1 MDRFNVALDLKIIM
15 DNLPVAVI
23 VIDQNRV
30 IILANKIAAEYADKL
45 PEEMIGA
52 RGGEPFDCAHSK
64 EDIKG
69 CGFSEYCIKKCFMHS
84 TVLDTFNDKKERKMI
99 EGSLP
104 FLKKTDERSLR
115 VSTIPFSTNTECF
128 LLICI
133 EDLTDLKEAQKQKLE
148 KAKLETVIETAGGM
162 CHELNQPLQAA
173 LGYTELLLNKI
184 DRQADYKESMLFKLK
199 EQILRISMIVNN
211 ILNIDEYRTR
221 NYINDE
227 NIIDIDKTT
236 V

>member
-1 MDRFNVALDLKIIM
+1 
-15 DNLPVAVI
+15 
-23 VIDQNRV
+23 
-30 IILANKIAAEYADKL
+30 
-45 PEEMIGA
+45 
-52 RGGEPFDCAHSK
+52 
-64 EDIKG
+64 
-69 CGFSEYCIKKCFMHS
+69 
-84 TVLDTFNDKKERKMI
+84 
-99 EGSLP
+99 
-104 FLKKTDERSLR
+104 
-115 VSTIPFSTNTECF
+115 
-128 LLICI
+128 
-133 EDLTDLKEAQKQKLE
+133 
-148 KAKLETVIETAGGM
+148 M